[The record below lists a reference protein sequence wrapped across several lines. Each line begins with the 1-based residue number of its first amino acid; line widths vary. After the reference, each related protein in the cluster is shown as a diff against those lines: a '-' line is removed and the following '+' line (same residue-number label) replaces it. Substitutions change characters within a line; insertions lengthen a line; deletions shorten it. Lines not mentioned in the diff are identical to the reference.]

1 MFALSLIPIT
11 CLLFTVP
18 STICVIFC
26 STSKFVLFWYVFS
39 VVFLYNLYLL
49 MDDFYEFFFS
59 YLNIPLLYLIVSFFV
74 VCYICGCVCNVF
86 V

>member
-1 MFALSLIPIT
+1 MFALSLILIT

-26 STSKFVLFWYVFS
+26 STSKFVLFWYAFS

-49 MDDFYEFFFS
+49 MDDFYEFFFLPKHS
-59 YLNIPLLYLIVSFFV
+59 FTILNCFFFC
-74 VCYICGCVCNVF
+74 VCNICGCVCNVF

>member
-39 VVFLYNLYLL
+39 VVF
-49 MDDFYEFFFS
+49 FCIIFIF
-59 YLNIPLLYLIVSFFV
+59 
-74 VCYICGCVCNVF
+74 
-86 V
+86 